1 MTDVTLTLGDF
12 TFGRF
17 EVPEELSFGG
27 DQSLVVHKLVGGKR
41 IIDSMGDDPAALEWS
56 GIFVGSSALGRARYL
71 DSLRKEGAQHLLT
84 WSEFRY
90 QVVIRT
96 FKADFRAPFRI
107 PYRITCEVLS
117 DDTLPVADPPEY
129 STTKIVRADSAKA
142 IDKAT
147 KIGDTELSGIV
158 STLDK
163 AIKSVSDFAKAT
175 QAEINKVTTPLRA
188 AQDRVRLLIAS
199 TTTTL
204 RSASTFG
211 GLLPNNPIAQGA
223 NRLANQISAS
233 TRAATLGELNGV
245 LGRIGNNVRAAPSGP
260 RRVTVAATDLYALAS
275 KEYGNAMAWTTI
287 ARANG
292 LTDPMVRD
300 VKTLAVPNTTPD
312 TSGVLNA

>member
-1 MTDVTLTLGDF
+1 M
-12 TFGRF
+12 
-17 EVPEELSFGG
+17 
-27 DQSLVVHKLVGGKR
+27 
-41 IIDSMGDDPAALEWS
+41 
-56 GIFVGSSALGRARYL
+56 
-71 DSLRKEGAQHLLT
+71 
-84 WSEFRY
+84 
-90 QVVIRT
+90 IRS
-96 FKADFRAPFRI
+96 FKADFRAPYRI

-129 STTKIVRADSAKA
+129 STTKIVRADSATA

-188 AQDRVRLLIAS
+188 AQERVRLLIAS

-211 GLLPNNPIAQGA
+211 GLLPNNPVAQGA

-233 TRAATLGELNGV
+233 TRGATLGELNGV
-245 LGRIGNNVRAAPSGP
+245 LGRIGNNSAAIRTSK
-260 RRVTVAATDLYALAS
+260 AS
-275 KEYGNAMAWTTI
+275 SPTKI
-287 ARANG
+287 ARSASFTG
-292 LTDPMVRD
+292 WPRS
-300 VKTLAVPNTTPD
+300 P
-312 TSGVLNA
+312 SSQR